1 MTSLLLRAKMRYKII
16 LYRNEPC
23 AEGGHVIKEDFGR
36 KTEAFLKVTRESVE
50 QDDAIT
56 DSFRSA
62 VRHTVD
68 FTKARGCPIARYY
81 VKRKEAY
88 LEYPDGSKVYHG
100 KA

>member
-1 MTSLLLRAKMRYKII
+1 MKVENFERRA
-16 LYRNEPC
+16 
-23 AEGGHVIKEDFGR
+23 
-36 KTEAFLKVTRESVE
+36 EAFQESARESVD
-50 QDDAIT
+50 QDAAIT

-68 FTKARGCPIARYY
+68 FTKARGCPIARYD

-88 LEYPDGSKVYHG
+88 LEYPDGSRVYHK